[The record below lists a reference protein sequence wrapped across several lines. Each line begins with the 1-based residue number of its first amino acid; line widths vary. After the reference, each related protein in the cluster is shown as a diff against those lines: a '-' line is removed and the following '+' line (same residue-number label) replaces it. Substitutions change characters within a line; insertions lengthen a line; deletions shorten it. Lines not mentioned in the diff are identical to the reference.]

1 VLINI
6 FGINNDPNVWPNPEK
21 WDPERVLNN
30 ESLDMGIKN
39 LSIMPFGAG
48 KRMCAGITQVLN
60 FMLPYLSHSGLK
72 IQKTCHI
79 REERMSH
86 IARVQKL
93 DASLHQRIQN
103 QRHAIGEY

>member
-1 VLINI
+1 MLLDTGADQHV
-6 FGINNDPNVWPNPEK
+6 GINNDPNGWPNPEK

-60 FMLPYLSHSGLK
+60 FMLPYLSHS
-72 IQKTCHI
+72 
-79 REERMSH
+79 
-86 IARVQKL
+86 
-93 DASLHQRIQN
+93 SLRSK
-103 QRHAIGEY
+103 RPAI